1 MAASK
6 HSLHAKWQAHKIVRL
21 SMKPTPSQ
29 TMEKLTAFDRLFDY
43 RTRASDGCA
52 WFEIA
57 RGRVPVLVSA
67 PHACMHQREGVVKMQ
82 EEYTGALAYYLAE
95 QCGCHAIATQ
105 FKTDEDP
112 NWQTQSDY
120 KNAIRQ
126 LASETEIRLLIDL
139 HGMTNRYHMGVALGT
154 IHGKSCDVNDVLP
167 HFIEAGFKETAADDL
182 TPDHKNAWRR
192 VVVDH
197 PKFSGGVVN
206 HTVTRFAAHDLAI
219 ASVQVELS
227 SEVRVVMSAA
237 TDDWPY
243 DYRGNPEAILATVS
257 ALESLVNAST

>member
-1 MAASK
+1 M
-6 HSLHAKWQAHKIVRL
+6 HARS
-21 SMKPTPSQ
+21 SMKPTSSQ
-29 TMEKLTAFDRLFDY
+29 TMEKLTALDRLFDY
-43 RTRASDGCA
+43 RARASDGCA
-52 WFEIA
+52 WFKIV

-67 PHACMHQREGVVKMQ
+67 PHACMHQREGVVKLQ
-82 EEYTGALAYYLAE
+82 EEYTGALAVYLAE

-112 NWQTQSDY
+112 NWQAQSDY
-120 KNAIRQ
+120 KNAISQ
-126 LASETEIRLLIDL
+126 LASDTEIRLLIDL

-167 HFIEAGFKETAADDL
+167 HFIQAGFQETAAADL

-192 VVVDH
+192 IVVDH

-227 SEVRVVMSAA
+227 SEARVVKSAA
-237 TDDWPY
+237 TDDWPFE
-243 DYRGNPEAILATVS
+243 YRGNPEAILATVS
-257 ALESLVNAST
+257 ALESLVNASS